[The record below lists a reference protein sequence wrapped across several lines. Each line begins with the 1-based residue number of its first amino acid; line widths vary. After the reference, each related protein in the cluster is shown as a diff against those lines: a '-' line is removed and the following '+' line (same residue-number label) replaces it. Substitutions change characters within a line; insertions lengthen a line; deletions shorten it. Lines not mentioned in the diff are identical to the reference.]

1 MEFFKLI
8 NSFLSNVERR
18 LSILPHNIYDF
29 TPKLAKIYPNFDYQY
44 DFNSTYD
51 IETGL
56 YYGED
61 TYSITIEY
69 NSDDDS
75 DWEDQ
80 QNM

>member
-18 LSILPHNIYDF
+18 LSILPHNIYDV
-29 TPKLAKIYPNFDYQY
+29 TPKLAKIYPKFDSHY
-44 DFNSTYD
+44 DFIDRYD

-61 TYSITIEY
+61 MCRITIEY
-69 NSDDDS
+69 DSDEDS
-75 DWEDQ
+75 DWGQ
-80 QNM
+80 QENM